1 MGVVIAV
8 VILYMA
14 LMLGIGWRASKKVQS
29 SKDYLIGGKKFGV
42 LLTSMAHQAA
52 GLSGWLFLAW
62 SSQVASMGLAA
73 VWTSISSGFAPF
85 VNFFA
90 LAKKVSRFTV
100 LSGARSFIDLIEA
113 RYYDE
118 DKKII
123 RAVSAA
129 IIFISITV
137 YMASQLMAAGTTFK
151 VILGWDYKWSIIL
164 ATIIVTLY
172 TSAGGLLAMVWTDFI
187 QGCLMIFAVLV
198 GAWVACSQVGGVGD
212 ILTAVAKA
220 NPAKL
225 NIWIRPI
232 TIVGLLSAGLLG
244 YMGQPQLVQMFMG
257 MKDPRDSR
265 KSAMVAGCTGV
276 FMLFVTLFINL
287 ACTVLF
293 PDSADKN
300 TNFIQLI
307 MTYTPRVL
315 VGVVTAAILAAVMSS
330 ADALLHVVNTTVC
343 QDFYN
348 RLLKKGQADDAGV
361 VAVGRVTAL
370 VVGAAA
376 VFIAFNPFEGILWVN
391 WWAWGGLST
400 FAPVILI
407 GLYWKR
413 ATREGAIAGLL
424 GGFIG
429 SAWWFYMGYYK
440 WLHLTF
446 VAFFAAAILL
456 VAVSLLTSPPPAR
469 VQKMVEDLKDSGAE
483 A

>member
-1 MGVVIAV
+1 MGIVVAV
-8 VILYMA
+8 IVVYMV
-14 LMLGIGWRASKKVQS
+14 LMLGIGWTASKKVRS

-62 SSQVASMGLAA
+62 SGQVASMGLAA

-90 LAKKVSRFTV
+90 LAKKVSRFTG
-100 LSGARSFIDLIEA
+100 LSGAKSFIDLIEA

-123 RAVSAA
+123 RLISAV
-129 IIFISITV
+129 IIFVSITV

-151 VILGWDYKWSIIL
+151 VILGWDYKWSIIM
-164 ATIIVTLY
+164 ATLVVTLY
-172 TSAGGLLAMVWTDFI
+172 TSAGGLLAVVWTDFI
-187 QGCLMIFAVLV
+187 QGCLMIFAVLT
-198 GAWVACSQVGGVGD
+198 GAYVTFNQVGGLND
-212 ILTAVAKA
+212 IFAAVSAASPEKM
-220 NPAKL
+220 
-225 NIWIRPI
+225 NIWINPL

-257 MKDPRDSR
+257 MENPADSR

-276 FMLFVTLFINL
+276 FMLFVTLFINM

-293 PDSADKN
+293 PAQTDPN

-307 MTYTPRVL
+307 MTYTPKFL
-315 VGVVTAAILAAVMSS
+315 VGLVTAAILAAVMSS

-348 RLLKKGQADDAGV
+348 KLIKNGKAADRDV
-361 VAVGRVTAL
+361 VLVGRVTAL

-376 VFIAFNPFEGILWVN
+376 VWIAFNPFEGILWVN

-413 ATREGAIAGLL
+413 ATREGAIAGLI
-424 GGFIG
+424 GGFAG
-429 SAWWFYMGYYK
+429 SAAWFALGYYK

-446 VAFFAAAILL
+446 VAFFAAAVLL
-456 VAVSLLTSPPPAR
+456 VAVSLLTSQPPAR
-469 VQKMVEDLKDSGAE
+469 VQEMVEKLRSE
-483 A
+483 SE

>member
-1 MGVVIAV
+1 MSVVIS
-8 VILYMA
+8 VIIVYMA
-14 LMLGIGWRASKKVQS
+14 AMLCIGWAASKKVRS
-29 SKDYLIGGKKFGV
+29 SGDYLIGGKKFGP
-42 LLTSMAHQAA
+42 LLTAMAHQAA

-73 VWTSISSGFAPF
+73 VWTAISSGFAPF

-90 LAKKVSRFTV
+90 LAKKVSRFTS
-100 LSGARSFIDLIEA
+100 LSGAKSFIDLIEA

-118 DKKII
+118 EKKLIRLISSVII
-123 RAVSAA
+123 V
-129 IIFISITV
+129 ISITV

-151 VILGWDYKWSIIL
+151 VILGWDYKWSVIL
-164 ATIIVTLY
+164 ATLIVVLY
-172 TSAGGLLAMVWTDFI
+172 TSAGGLLAVVWTDFI

-198 GAWVACSQVGGVGD
+198 GAWAAFSQTGGLGRVFA
-212 ILTAVAKA
+212 AVAAA
-220 NPAKL
+220 NPSKM
-225 NIWIRPI
+225 NIWINPW
-232 TIVGLLSAGLLG
+232 TIAGLLSAGLLG

-257 MKDPRDSR
+257 MANPDDSR

-276 FMLFVTLFINL
+276 FMLFVTLGINL

-307 MTYTPRVL
+307 MTYTPKFL
-315 VGVVTAAILAAVMSS
+315 VGIVTAAILAAVMSS
-330 ADALLHVVNTTVC
+330 ADALLHVVNAAVC
-343 QDFYN
+343 EDFYN
-348 RLLKKGQADDAGV
+348 KLLKNGKAPDSSI
-361 VAVGRVTAL
+361 VAVGRVTAV

-376 VFIAFNPFEGILWVN
+376 VWIAFNPYEGILWVN

-413 ATREGAIAGLL
+413 ATREGAIAALI
-424 GGFIG
+424 GGFAG
-429 SAWWFYMGYYK
+429 SAWWFAAGYYK

-446 VAFFAAAILL
+446 VAFFTAAVLL
-456 VAVSLLTSPPPAR
+456 VVVSWLTSPPPER
-469 VQKMVEDLKDSGAE
+469 VQKMVDELKAGN
-483 A
+483 